1 MEKLM
6 EPKLN
11 VIKAILV
18 LDNDGKRLIA
28 KYYDD
33 GSGQQQ
39 LSDVKSQKE
48 FEKALFTR
56 TYKTNSE
63 IIMLENLT
71 CVFRSNVDLHFYV
84 IGSTN
89 ENEII
94 LLTVLNCVFET
105 LNQLLR
111 RNLEKKFLLDYMDY
125 VMLALDEICDSG
137 ILMEFDPSSVM
148 QRVCMRGGG
157 ADNEAVPLGE
167 QTLYDVFK
175 IAKDQ
180 IKSSFK

>member
-1 MEKLM
+1 M
-6 EPKLN
+6 EPSLY

-18 LDNDGKRLIA
+18 MDNDGKRLIA
-28 KYYDD
+28 KYYDPKTFPD
-33 GSGQQQ
+33 IKTQR
-39 LSDVKSQKE
+39 E
-48 FEKALFTR
+48 FESSLFKR
-56 TYKTNSE
+56 TYKTNNE
-63 IIMLENLT
+63 IMMLDGLT
-71 CVFRSNVDLHFYV
+71 SVYRSNVDLHFYV
-84 IGSTN
+84 VGSTL

-125 VMLALDEICDSG
+125 VILAIDEICDDG
-137 ILMEFDPSSVM
+137 ILMEFDPSAVM
-148 QRVCMRGGG
+148 QRVCLKEND
-157 ADNEAVPLGE
+157 ATPLGE
-167 QTLYDVFK
+167 QTLYDVLK